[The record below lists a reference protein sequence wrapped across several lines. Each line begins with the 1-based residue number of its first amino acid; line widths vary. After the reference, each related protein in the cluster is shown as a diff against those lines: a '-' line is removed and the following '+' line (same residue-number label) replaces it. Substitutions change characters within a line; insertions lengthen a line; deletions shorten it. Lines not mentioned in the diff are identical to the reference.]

1 MHIIADMATRRP
13 TSPLTLRND
22 AARALAGDAGW
33 HARLAARQVSAALD
47 RGLVDAGLSS
57 AQFGLLCLVASAP
70 DDTLG
75 GLAQRAGLDQSTMS
89 RNIDQLARAGWV
101 EVAAVA
107 QDRRRRVVWL
117 TEQGA
122 RRLQAAL
129 PLWRGAHRTLARR
142 LGPALAG
149 HFARASATL
158 TETGDASP

>member
-1 MHIIADMATRRP
+1 MAARRP
-13 TSPLTLRND
+13 PSAPTLRID

-47 RGLVDAGLSS
+47 QGLADAGLTN

-129 PLWRGAHRTLARR
+129 PLWRDAHRALARK
-142 LGPALAG
+142 LGPGLAG
-149 HFARASATL
+149 HFAKASATL
-158 TETGDASP
+158 GSSGESS